1 MKRFALL
8 ATAVFA
14 LSGTAIAETQLTVTH
29 GAVTKATYVDLGEP
43 GDSVGDQRIFQFDA
57 RTGKD
62 DKPVVTDWVM
72 TTTGQGAIV
81 KGMES
86 RMTMAIFSFD
96 GLAKDTILLQGIGLY
111 PMVGSTLKS
120 DTVLQRAI
128 IGGTGKYASAT
139 GTVTSTHFQ
148 DNTWQHVFDLD

>member
-1 MKRFALL
+1 MKRLTLL
-8 ATAVFA
+8 ITTMLA
-14 LSGTAIAETQLTVTH
+14 LSSAAIAQTQLTVTH
-29 GAVTKATYVDLGEP
+29 GAVTKATYVDLGQP
-43 GDSVGDQRIFQFDA
+43 GESVGDQRIFQFDA
-57 RTGKD
+57 RAGKTD
-62 DKPVVTDWVM
+62 EPVVTNWIM
-72 TTTGQGAIV
+72 TTTGQGEIV
-81 KGMES
+81 DGMES

-139 GTVTSTHFQ
+139 GTVTSTHFE